1 MIYQEFLARF
11 GLSEFRVGQREVI
24 DAVMAKRDC
33 LCIMPTGGGKSLC
46 FQLPAL
52 ARTGLTVVI
61 SPLIALMKDQVDS
74 LLKRRIPATY
84 INSSLD
90 SRERSQRTQDM
101 IRGEYALVYVAPER
115 LRSSS
120 FLEAIR
126 QANVTLLAIDEA
138 HCISQWGHDFRPDF
152 ARLGKFRRRIGS
164 PQTIA
169 LTATATKTVRDD
181 ISQVLELENPATFVS
196 GFARENLSL
205 RVESPSSNSDKD
217 RRIIEYLA
225 THTGSGIIYAATR
238 KSCEHLVELIQTASN
253 RAVAFYHAGMEPDE
267 RRRIQEAFM
276 SDRVP
281 LIVATNAFGMGIDKR
296 ELRFVLHYNL
306 PGSIEAYYQE
316 AGRAGRD
323 GQPAECLLFFSY
335 QDRFIQEFFIENAYP
350 SRQIVRDVFEFL
362 KSFDVDPIELTLQ
375 QIKEEL
381 NVSIGTEGIRVAEA
395 LLEKAGAIERM
406 DSQQNM
412 ASIRIDLPHANLPEL
427 LPRDARAQRTVMR
440 GLETLVGDLR
450 GERVYFS
457 PTRFSETVEMKWD
470 AVMRALRELVKLEG
484 VDYVPPFRGRAVHV
498 LRRDWSFEQLQI
510 DFEELDRRKKCEY
523 EKLEQVIRFVSSRR
537 CRQLEILEYFGDPQR
552 RICQRC
558 DNCGGSEQS
567 VAQIPAKQLVG
578 VAARRVWYAIQVVLS
593 GAARTHGRIGK
604 QLLVQMLTG
613 STSKKLVPLRLDRI
627 PTFGR
632 LKQLRQESVSD
643 LVSALLVG
651 GWLSQVET
659 TKFRPV
665 IQISDEGRKLLQSEL
680 NPSVLAAL
688 PAELATIIATTLT
701 EEPPE
706 PQESHAPNQSDLPH
720 KSYAT
725 SEIDTSIEITAP
737 TEASASSSPRTNQA
751 YSWTWQL
758 FMDGYDEAQVQQIRQ
773 IDSAQIRADLTAA
786 ADDGQAI
793 RAHWLLSPQQLS
805 QLRQFVDEQGD
816 RMTAKSVSQLPPGVS
831 GPELMYFLKSSR

>member
-1 MIYQEFLARF
+1 
-11 GLSEFRVGQREVI
+11 
-24 DAVMAKRDC
+24 
-33 LCIMPTGGGKSLC
+33 
-46 FQLPAL
+46 
-52 ARTGLTVVI
+52 
-61 SPLIALMKDQVDS
+61 
-74 LLKRRIPATY
+74 
-84 INSSLD
+84 
-90 SRERSQRTQDM
+90 M
-101 IRGEYALVYVAPER
+101 IRGDYALVYIAPER

-169 LTATATKTVRDD
+169 LTATATKTVRED
-181 ISQVLELENPATFVS
+181 ISQVLELDKPATFVS

-205 RVESPSSNSDKD
+205 RVEVPASNSEKD
-217 RRIIEYLA
+217 RRLVEYVT
-225 THTGSGIIYAATR
+225 THSGSGIVYAATR
-238 KSCEHLVELIQTASN
+238 KSCEHLVELIQASTK

-276 SDRVP
+276 SDQVP

-296 ELRFVLHYNL
+296 ELRFVVHYNL

-323 GQPAECLLFFSY
+323 GQPAECLLFYSY

-350 SRQIVRDVFEFL
+350 TRKIVRDVFEFL

-381 NVSIGTEGIRVAEA
+381 GVSIGTEGIRVCEA

-440 GLETLVGDLR
+440 GLEALVGDLR

-457 PTRFSETVEMKWD
+457 PSRFSETVEMKWD
-470 AVMRALRELVKLEG
+470 AVTRALRELVKLEG

-498 LRRDWSFEQLQI
+498 MRRDWSFEQLQI

-552 RICQRC
+552 RVCHKC

-567 VAQIPAKQLVG
+567 VATSTPAKQLVG
-578 VAARRVWYAIQVVLS
+578 DEARRVWYAVQVVLS

-632 LKQLRQESVSD
+632 LKQLRQESVTD

-651 GWLSQVET
+651 GWLSQIET

-680 NPSVLAAL
+680 NPTVLAAV
-688 PAELATIIATTLT
+688 PTELAMIIATTLT
-701 EEPPE
+701 DEPNSFAAPE
-706 PQESHAPNQSDLPH
+706 TSHQSHESLQSHD
-720 KSYAT
+720 ADG
-725 SEIDTSIEITAP
+725 IDG
-737 TEASASSSPRTNQA
+737 TNQKKPA
-751 YSWTWQL
+751 AEPATNQPYYWTWKL
-758 FMDGYDEAQVQQIRQ
+758 FMDGYDESQVQQIRQ
-773 IDSAQIRADLTAA
+773 IDAAQIRTDLSAA
-786 ADDGQAI
+786 AIDGQAI

-805 QLRQFVDEQGD
+805 HLRQFVGEQGD
-816 RMTAKSVSQLPPGVS
+816 RMTAKSVSELPPGVS